1 MQSLARRT
9 VICDTYNSAG
19 ELALEEMPQSEPR
32 LRADILSAQAQCLG
46 AQGQK
51 EQSLQKALLAKDED
65 PGYGNVWTQ
74 LAAAYMN
81 VGQHEKCVECF
92 KKAQELGM
100 PIGKP
105 HAES

>member
-1 MQSLARRT
+1 MLLYVPRFDIRPGCVHTAMRRT

-81 VGQHEKCVECF
+81 VGQDEKCDTYNS
-92 KKAQELGM
+92 AT
-100 PIGKP
+100 
-105 HAES
+105 